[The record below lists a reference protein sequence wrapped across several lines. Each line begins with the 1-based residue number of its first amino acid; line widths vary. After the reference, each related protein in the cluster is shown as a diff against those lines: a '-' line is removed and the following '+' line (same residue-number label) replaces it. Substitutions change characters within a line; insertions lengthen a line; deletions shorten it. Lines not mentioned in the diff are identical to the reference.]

1 MQDATRRR
9 LDVLIVV
16 GILFAGWAII
26 IAIVLFAIS
35 LSARSADAQTQQYC
49 HLASGGCFAWPPAIG
64 LQCSAAG
71 DVVNSTPCP
80 AATPTPTATPTAPP
94 VPTAPLAGT
103 FGFDPGMRSPCI
115 VYSDG
120 AAVAGVPAC
129 ASAHYILGTSAQ
141 IPYATSG
148 ATVKALAM
156 STAPAYPWHPVY
168 RKPTPAAGVHA
179 LAMTTTAG
187 QDPAKWLTTTVEQL
201 ANGYEATVV
210 TDTTVNPSPDP
221 DGWFWTSWQ
230 DNRYMGGDS
239 GPARTVGDNL
249 AVAIR
254 WRHTVVEAGASPDEV
269 SCGGMQFTF
278 SLPGDPSGR
287 WAELDISF
295 GYTPPARPDPRPR
308 YFWVAPLGTFDPGDH
323 SGPYYYVVL
332 DGAGWGMPDSTTG
345 RDYVIPLSYM
355 VREAARENPSLFPI
369 TNTAQLFGF
378 GPVTQ
383 QRYGVRN
390 TMAFSGMTGLLGQP
404 DPAAPMPTPTPTPM
418 AASGQTWTAE
428 VNEQFG
434 SVVVTAACGALPCTI
449 TATRS
454 GVGGFMTTSIDSG
467 PAWGTVALGPIYP
480 LYVQIANRG
489 VPMPSMVTAEHALT
503 VMGYQIDPYGK
514 WQVVPFRRQAGT
526 P

>member
-64 LQCSAAG
+64 LQCSATG
-71 DVVNSTPCP
+71 DVINATPCP
-80 AATPTPTATPTAPP
+80 AVTPTPTATPTASP
-94 VPTAPLAGT
+94 VPTATPSDT
-103 FGFDPGMRSPCI
+103 FGFDPGMHSPCI

-120 AAVAGVPAC
+120 VAVAGVSAC
-129 ASAHYILGTSAQ
+129 AGAHYILGTSAQ
-141 IPYATSG
+141 IPYAKG
-148 ATVKALAM
+148 AKSRRAALA
-156 STAPAYPWHPVY
+156 PVYPWHPIY
-168 RKPTPAAGVHA
+168 RRPASAVRGNA
-179 LAMTTTAG
+179 LGATTAG
-187 QDPAKWLTTTVEQL
+187 QDPTKWLTTTIKQL
-201 ANGYEATVV
+201 ATGYEATIV

-230 DNRYMGGDS
+230 DNRYSGGDP
-239 GPARTVGDNL
+239 GPIRTVGDNL

-332 DGAGWGMPDSTTG
+332 DGSGWGEPDSTTD

-404 DPAAPMPTPTPTPM
+404 DPAAPTPTPTPTAVPM
-418 AASGQTWTAE
+418 NGWTWTAD
-428 VNEQFG
+428 VNEQLG
-434 SVVVTAACGALPCTI
+434 TIVVTAACGVIPCSI

-454 GVGGFMTTSIDSG
+454 GVGGFTTPIVNSA
-467 PAWGTVALGPIYP
+467 PAWGTVSCGPIYP

-489 VPMPSMVTAEHALT
+489 VPMPSTVTVTNALA
-503 VMGYQIDPYGK
+503 VMAYQIDIYMSGK
-514 WQVVPFRRQAGT
+514 WNWLTMNRQPVAQ
-526 P
+526 